1 MTPEEI
7 AHMHSDLV
15 LADLDQAA
23 DDLVEALKAMEE
35 TGADN
40 TPPLARNAAQSAA
53 ADDRD
58 RAVEELFIQI
68 STLLSDR
75 YGLYARFDIDSVS
88 L

>member
-7 AHMHSDLV
+7 AHMHADLI

-23 DDLVEALKAMEE
+23 DDLVEALKAMQE

-40 TPPLARNAAQSAA
+40 TPPLARNAAQQAA

-58 RAVEELFIQI
+58 QALDELFIQI
-68 STLLSDR
+68 ATLLNDR
-75 YGLYARFDIDSVS
+75 YGLHVRFDIDTVN

>member
-7 AHMHSDLV
+7 AHMHSDLI

-23 DDLVEALKAMEE
+23 EDLIEALEAMEE

-40 TPPLARNAAQSAA
+40 RPPLARNAAQQAA

-58 RAVEELFIQI
+58 QAVEELFIQLA
-68 STLLSDR
+68 TLLNDR
-75 YGLYARFDIDSVS
+75 YGLNVRFDIDTVS